1 MPHAY
6 VWTDWTNDDYERQRD
21 AWHDNVLRPTR
32 AGDLALVRKLAA
44 KGLIPP
50 VADVSHVDAE
60 WRSDESDWDSDY
72 DRYAGSYARQC
83 IELVYNSIYTYTDE
97 DGHDMPVTCYVELVW
112 DLSDG
117 SVRSVNF
124 QYCIP

>member
-6 VWTDWTNDDYERQRD
+6 GWTDWTNDDYERQRD
-21 AWHDNVLRPTR
+21 AWHDNVLYPR
-32 AGDLALVRKLAA
+32 DEVALVRELAA
-44 KGLIPP
+44 EGLIPP
-50 VADVSHVDAE
+50 IADDAKLLLDAE
-60 WRSDESDWDSDY
+60 WNNDENAWDSDY